1 MSEPADTTVR
11 RPMALAGRFR
21 SALAGRTA
29 LAYYIL
35 IGLWLVAG
43 VTSQGFLS
51 RGHVIYIL
59 ELAAF
64 LGVVSAGQTL
74 VIVTGGIDL
83 SVNTVITSA
92 AIAEPFL
99 AHFLPGPLG
108 LLATLTAGACFG
120 LLNGLGVTLLRIHPL
135 VVTLATGTMLEGALL
150 LFTNGTAV
158 SGADPI
164 VAWLQGA
171 RLLGLPAF
179 IWLWAAVAIL
189 TILFLRRTVMG
200 QWAYAIGTNP
210 NASRLSAINVRAT
223 LLTVYSVCGLL
234 AAGSGV
240 MLLANNG
247 QGYIGIGDIYQ
258 LNSIAAVVI
267 GGTSIFGGRGGY
279 LGTIAGSIILVT
291 LTALI
296 TVVNASS
303 AIRLISE
310 GALILVLLAAYAR
323 ERPR

>member
-1 MSEPADTTVR
+1 MSQPASTADRAPAVLGAVR
-11 RPMALAGRFR
+11 KALA
-21 SALAGRTA
+21 SRTA

-35 IGLWLVAG
+35 VGLWMLAG
-43 VTSQGFLS
+43 FASKGFLS
-51 RGHVIYIL
+51 TGHVIYIL

-64 LGVVSAGQTL
+64 LGVVGAGQTL

-83 SVNTVITSA
+83 SVNTVITST

-99 AHFLPGPLG
+99 AHLLPGPLG
-108 LLATLTAGACFG
+108 LLAILATAAAFG
-120 LLNGLGVTLLRIHPL
+120 LVNGLGVTLLRIHPL
-135 VVTLATGTMLEGALL
+135 VVTLATGTMLQGALL

-158 SGADPI
+158 SGSDPI
-164 VAWLQGA
+164 VTWMANASW
-171 RLLGLPAF
+171 LGLPIF
-179 IWLWAAVAIL
+179 LWIWLAIAGL
-189 TILFLRRTVMG
+189 TVFFLRRTVMG

-210 NASRLSAINVRAT
+210 EASRLSAVNVRAT
-223 LLTVYSVCGLL
+223 LLTVYALCGLL
-234 AAGSGV
+234 AAGTGV

-247 QGYIGIGDIYQ
+247 QGYIGIGDVYQ
-258 LNSIAAVVI
+258 LNSIAAVVV

-310 GALILVLLAAYAR
+310 GALILLLLTLYAR
-323 ERPR
+323 ERTR